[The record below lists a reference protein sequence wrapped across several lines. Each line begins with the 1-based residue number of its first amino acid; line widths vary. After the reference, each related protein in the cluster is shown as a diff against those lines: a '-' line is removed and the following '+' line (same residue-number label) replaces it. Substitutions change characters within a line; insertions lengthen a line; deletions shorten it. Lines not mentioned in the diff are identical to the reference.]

1 MHLAICEMTNNL
13 LTEGLFAICLGCK
26 FFGETIKKDG
36 TKKYVC
42 AVTYPH
48 EHMPCWDIISKGLI

>member
-1 MHLAICEMTNNL
+1 MGLAICGITNNL
-13 LTEGLFAICLGCK
+13 LTEGLFAICPARK
-26 FFGETIKKDG
+26 FFNETMKRDG

-48 EHMPCWDIISKGLI
+48 EHTPCWDIVSKGLI